1 MPCYAQSLSHGR
13 LFATPGIAACQAP
26 LSMEFSRQKY
36 WSGLPCPPP
45 GDLPNPGVKPRSPT
59 MQADSLPSEPAGKP
73 MNNGVS
79 STVVCVSL
87 DAFHTIV
94 INCVD
99 SDCNFLINDV
109 WLYNLNQATFI
120 ILNLSF
126 FMSTL
131 RSLFPPCRSEE

>member
-1 MPCYAQSLSHGR
+1 
-13 LFATPGIAACQAP
+13 
-26 LSMEFSRQKY
+26 
-36 WSGLPCPPP
+36 
-45 GDLPNPGVKPRSPT
+45 

-79 STVVCVSL
+79 SIAVCVSL
-87 DAFHTIV
+87 DAFHIIV

-120 ILNLSF
+120 ILNLGF
-126 FMSTL
+126 FRSTL